1 MVWTPR
7 VTVAALAERD
17 GRFLVVEEEVEGKRV
32 YNQPAGHLEPGES
45 LLEAVV
51 REMRE
56 ETCRDFEPRS
66 LVGVYLWRRNADSDT
81 FLRFVI
87 FGIAGEERTDLER
100 DPDILATRWL
110 SEREL
115 RSASERLRSPLVLK
129 CIEDHQACR
138 HYPLDI
144 LETLIDCR

>member
-17 GRFLVVEEEVEGKRV
+17 GHYLVVEEDVDGKRV
-32 YNQPAGHLEPGES
+32 FNQPAGHLEPGEG
-45 LLEAVV
+45 LLDAVV

-66 LVGVYLWRRNADSDT
+66 LVGVYLWRRNPGADT

-87 FGIAGEERTDLER
+87 FGIAGETRSDLER
-100 DPDILATRWL
+100 DPDILATHWL

-115 RSASERLRSPLVLK
+115 RAASDRLRSPLVMQ
-129 CIEDHQACR
+129 CIEDHLACR

-144 LETLIDCR
+144 LETLIDVP